1 MEKDSSQL
9 LGSFGSCEKKREF
22 CPPRTPD
29 GLDKKH
35 NFLSTWNTLDY
46 LRYTTGMNL
55 SKNWGWH
62 AWFWA
67 FSSQKPDFF
76 RFFWIFDFS
85 YGIGDF
91 FFGNFPPKTVRGV
104 RMGCQVD
111 NTSRFQLFTEKKS
124 VQNCIFSQKCRKG
137 GNLAPPP
144 LPLKL
149 IFSRFSPPKC

>member
-46 LRYTTGMNL
+46 LRTITGRNI

-62 AWFWA
+62 ASFRP
-67 FSSQKPDFF
+67 FLSQKPDFF

-91 FFGNFPPKTVRGV
+91 FLAIFPLKQLGGLGWDVRWTI
-104 RMGCQVD
+104 QVD
-111 NTSRFQLFTEKKS
+111 SSFLQKKNPFKIAFLAKNAEKGK
-124 VQNCIFSQKCRKG
+124 IW
-137 GNLAPPP
+137 PPP

-149 IFSRFSPPKC
+149 IFSWFSPPKC